1 MRRPWRAAHDLRVEL
16 ENIMAKSVIVLI
28 VPFIMFFASCATQE
42 ATKTK
47 SKAQIPVSKY
57 HQMNKEDLQKEL
69 RDLQVKY
76 LAAEAE
82 NRERN
87 DQYREAEREHRIAS
101 GEEKADALFRKLE
114 KRASLEESNEA
125 YKNVKREF
133 EKAQDAYKSLLK
145 TE

>member
-1 MRRPWRAAHDLRVEL
+1 
-16 ENIMAKSVIVLI
+16 MAKSVTVLI
-28 VPFIMFFASCATQE
+28 VSFTIFLTSCATQE
-42 ATKTK
+42 VTKTT
-47 SKAQIPVSKY
+47 SKKQVPVSKY
-57 HQMNKEDLQKEL
+57 HKMNKEDLQQEL

-76 LAAEAE
+76 LAAETE
-82 NRERN
+82 SRERN
-87 DQYREAEREHRIAS
+87 DQHREAEKEHRMAA

-114 KRASLEESNEA
+114 KRASLEEAHEA